1 MTTPLFITEE
11 QVKSLFTMD
20 IAVDALEQAFIARSK
35 GEAHNESRR
44 RLPTSSGAYNVMFAT
59 WPGHQIAGLKSY
71 PGGRGGINFHVF
83 LYDTS
88 TNSLMAVIEAN
99 RMGQIRT
106 GAASGVA
113 TKYMARENA
122 ETVGII
128 GSGYQAET
136 QLAAIAHVRNI
147 RSAKVYSRSE
157 ENRNR
162 YAAKMSDALGI
173 EVSAVGSGEEAADA
187 DIIATIT
194 NSQEPVLLG
203 EWLNPGAHINAAGNN
218 SWLKRE
224 IDTRA
229 IAMSDIVAVDDV
241 EQAKIECGELM
252 RAAEVGRFSW
262 DLAVPIHDIAGGRL
276 SGRDDDDQI
285 TLFESQG
292 LALEDIAA
300 CERIVKLAQEKGIGI
315 PLDARDVIN
324 GATKYCGRCDT
335 TKSVE
340 KFSKKTASKDGRQEN
355 CKECNRDMR
364 RIRERRQRA
373 SR

>member
-1 MTTPLFITEE
+1 MTSPIFITES
-11 QVKSLFTMD
+11 QVAELFTMQD
-20 IAVDALEQAFIARSK
+20 AVNAVEQAFIARSR

-44 RLPTSSGAYNVMFAT
+44 RLPTGSGAYNVMFAS

-71 PGGRGGINFHVF
+71 PGGAGGISFHVL

-88 TNSLMAVIEAN
+88 TNSLTAVIEAN

-122 ETVGII
+122 DTVGII

-136 QLAAIAHVRNI
+136 QLAAIAHVRKL
-147 RSAKVYSRSE
+147 REVKVFSRSE

-162 YAAKMSDALGI
+162 YAHRMSEALGI
-173 EVSAVGSGEEAADA
+173 DVRAVSSAEDAANS

-194 NSQEPVLLG
+194 NSQQPVLLG
-203 EWLNPGAHINAAGNN
+203 EWLRPGTHINAAGNN

-229 IAMSDIVAVDDV
+229 ITACDIVAVDDV
-241 EQAKIECGELM
+241 EQAKSECGELM
-252 RAAEVGRFSW
+252 RAADIGRFSW
-262 DLAVPIHDIAGGRL
+262 DLAVPIHQIVGGKV
-276 SGRDDDDQI
+276 SGRDSDSQI

-300 CERIVKLAQEKGIGI
+300 CERIVKLARDNGIGL
-315 PLDARDVIN
+315 PL
-324 GATKYCGRCDT
+324 K
-335 TKSVE
+335 
-340 KFSKKTASKDGRQEN
+340 
-355 CKECNRDMR
+355 
-364 RIRERRQRA
+364 
-373 SR
+373 

>member
-1 MTTPLFITEE
+1 MTTPLYITESE
-11 QVKSLFTMD
+11 VESLFTMEV
-20 IAVDALEQAFIARSK
+20 AVEAVEQAFIARAK

-59 WPGHQIAGLKSY
+59 WPGHNTAGLKSY
-71 PGGRGGINFHVF
+71 AGGAGGINFHVL

-88 TNSLMAVIEAN
+88 VNSLMAIIEAN

-113 TKYMARENA
+113 TKYMACADA

-147 RSAKVYSRSE
+147 SNAKVFSRSE
-157 ENRNR
+157 DNRNR
-162 YAAKMSDALGI
+162 YAERMSDALGI
-173 EVSAVGSGEEAADA
+173 EVMAVSSGEEAADA
-187 DIIATIT
+187 DIVATIT
-194 NSQEPVLLG
+194 NSQQPVLFG
-203 EWLNPGAHINAAGNN
+203 EWLRPGTHINAAGNN

-229 IAMSDIVAVDDV
+229 VTACDIVAVDDV
-241 EQAKIECGELM
+241 EQAKFECGELM

-262 DLAVPIHDIAGGRL
+262 ELAVPIHDIVGGRI

-300 CERIVKLAQEKGIGI
+300 AERIVQLARENGVGL
-315 PLDARDVIN
+315 PL
-324 GATKYCGRCDT
+324 K
-335 TKSVE
+335 
-340 KFSKKTASKDGRQEN
+340 
-355 CKECNRDMR
+355 
-364 RIRERRQRA
+364 
-373 SR
+373 

>member
-1 MTTPLFITEE
+1 MTAPLYITESE
-11 QVKSLFTMD
+11 VESLFTME
-20 IAVDALEQAFIARSK
+20 DALEVVEQAFVARAN
-35 GEAHNESRR
+35 GEAHNEPRR

-59 WPGHQIAGLKSY
+59 WPGHQTAGLKSY
-71 PGGRGGINFHVF
+71 AGGRGGINFHVL

-88 TNSLMAVIEAN
+88 ANTLTAVIEAN

-113 TKYMARENA
+113 TKYMSRGDA
-122 ETVGII
+122 ETIGII

-136 QLAAIAHVRNI
+136 QLDAIAQVRYIKN
-147 RSAKVYSRSE
+147 AKVYSRSE

-162 YAAKMSDALGI
+162 FAERMSTKLGI
-173 EVSAVGSGEEAADA
+173 EVTAVSSGEEAADA
-187 DIIATIT
+187 DIVATIT

-203 EWLNPGAHINAAGNN
+203 EWLKPGTHINAAGNN

-229 IAMSDIVAVDDV
+229 IVMSDIVATDDV
-241 EQAKIECGELM
+241 EQAKFECGELM

-262 DLAVPIHDIAGGRL
+262 DLCMPIHDIVDGRL
-276 SGRDDDDQI
+276 SGRDNNDQI

-300 CERIVKLAQEKGIGI
+300 CERIVKLAREEGVGL
-315 PLDARDVIN
+315 PL
-324 GATKYCGRCDT
+324 K
-335 TKSVE
+335 
-340 KFSKKTASKDGRQEN
+340 
-355 CKECNRDMR
+355 
-364 RIRERRQRA
+364 
-373 SR
+373 

>member
-71 PGGRGGINFHVF
+71 PGGRGGINFHVL
-83 LYDTS
+83 LYDTT

-162 YAAKMSDALGI
+162 YAERMSDALGI
-173 EVSAVGSGEEAADA
+173 DVMPVSSGEEAADA

-203 EWLNPGAHINAAGNN
+203 EWLQSGVHINAAGNN

-262 DLAVPIHDIAGGRL
+262 DLAVPIHDITGGKS
-276 SGRDDDDQI
+276 SGRDNDDQI

-300 CERIVKLAQEKGIGI
+300 CERIVQLAHEQGVGLALK
-315 PLDARDVIN
+315 
-324 GATKYCGRCDT
+324 
-335 TKSVE
+335 
-340 KFSKKTASKDGRQEN
+340 
-355 CKECNRDMR
+355 
-364 RIRERRQRA
+364 
-373 SR
+373 

>member
-71 PGGRGGINFHVF
+71 PGGRGGINFHVL

-147 RSAKVYSRSE
+147 QSAKVYSRSE

-162 YAAKMSDALGI
+162 YAERMSDALGI
-173 EVSAVGSGEEAADA
+173 DVMPVGSGEEVADA

-203 EWLNPGAHINAAGNN
+203 EWLKPGTHINAAGNN

-262 DLAVPIHDIAGGRL
+262 DLAVPIHDIVGRRS
-276 SGRDDDDQI
+276 SGRDNDDQI

-300 CERIVKLAQEKGIGI
+300 CERIVQLAHEQGVGLALK
-315 PLDARDVIN
+315 
-324 GATKYCGRCDT
+324 
-335 TKSVE
+335 
-340 KFSKKTASKDGRQEN
+340 
-355 CKECNRDMR
+355 
-364 RIRERRQRA
+364 
-373 SR
+373 